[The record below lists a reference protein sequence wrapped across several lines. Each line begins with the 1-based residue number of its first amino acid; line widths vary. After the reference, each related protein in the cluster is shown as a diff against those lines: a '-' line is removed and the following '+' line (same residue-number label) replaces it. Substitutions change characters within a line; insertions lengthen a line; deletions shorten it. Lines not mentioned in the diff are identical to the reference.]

1 MDEANTLL
9 CPHCFSG
16 SLLRAVL
23 QSWDTFSDCWTHD
36 QEENVR
42 CADCGADGLVPLRKE
57 GPTLR
62 VQVAT
67 ALMPA
72 LADGDRSG
80 LTEAQGRAL
89 DAFEG
94 EARDRFGSGCWQ
106 LFSAPA
112 PLTAQCA
119 ITKARTD
126 TVPALWVPVAGRQ
139 RYTVSIR
146 QEVEY
151 EVTVHAD
158 SAADAEEDALAIF
171 LENGGGQ
178 EVLAE
183 DPRIS
188 EVRPT

>member
-1 MDEANTLL
+1 M
-9 CPHCFSG
+9 
-16 SLLRAVL
+16 
-23 QSWDTFSDCWTHD
+23 
-36 QEENVR
+36 
-42 CADCGADGLVPLRKE
+42 
-57 GPTLR
+57 
-62 VQVAT
+62 
-67 ALMPA
+67 
-72 LADGDRSG
+72 
-80 LTEAQGRAL
+80 
-89 DAFEG
+89 
-94 EARDRFGSGCWQ
+94 
-106 LFSAPA
+106 
-112 PLTAQCA
+112 
-119 ITKARTD
+119 
-126 TVPALWVPVAGRQ
+126 PALWVPVAGRQ